1 MLVVAGIAIA
11 LLANHG
17 LPQAAPPQRW
27 DFNADGF
34 PDYLLFNAQMG
45 QTAVW
50 NLQDR
55 TLLQG
60 HYGPRLPSGWAVVCT
75 ADVNGDGH
83 LDLVLTNPG
92 SRQTAVWYLN
102 NTTYISGAFGPALPA
117 GWTLVSVTDIN
128 KDGHPDYI
136 LFNAAT
142 RRTAVWYLN

>member
-27 DFNADGF
+27 DFNADVF

-60 HYGPRLPSGWAVVCT
+60 HYRPRLPSEWAVVCT
-75 ADVNGDGH
+75 ADVNGDGDR
-83 LDLVLTNPG
+83 DLVPVNPC
-92 SRQTAVWYLN
+92 SHQTACLYL
-102 NTTYISGAFGPALPA
+102 
-117 GWTLVSVTDIN
+117 
-128 KDGHPDYI
+128 
-136 LFNAAT
+136 
-142 RRTAVWYLN
+142 